1 MKRRAGNG
9 IESATGYPSW
19 CRPLRPLF
27 HFLDDVSYPQ
37 SVLKCC
43 NRVKKPQKVLSQH
56 YHTVLTQSQHLF
68 NDVSGL
74 AHHCGVEAHIQSR
87 PLVWS
92 TDVRSTR
99 LYGQF
104 LAGPERNGHLYSN
117 KAPLK
122 VRKPLQSPLVWSNL
136 RIGHP
141 KMR

>member
-1 MKRRAGNG
+1 MKCRPGNG
-9 IESATGYPSW
+9 IEGAMVCTSLGSL
-19 CRPLRPLF
+19 LRPLLY
-27 HFLDDVSYPQ
+27 FLDNVSYPQ
-37 SVLKCC
+37 SVEFY
-43 NRVKKPQKVLSQH
+43 QKVLSQH
-56 YHTVLTQSQHLF
+56 YHTVLTLLQHLF
-68 NDVSGL
+68 NDVCGL

-104 LAGPERNGHLYSN
+104 LAGPERNGHLYIN
-117 KAPLK
+117 EAPLK

-136 RIGHP
+136 RIGLP